1 MLSVTPKKLMSNL
14 KNVSIMNPLYNT
26 NDSPNNST
34 QPTKSVNRQGV
45 YVPRTHNTFDMS
57 YFHYTTQK
65 FGIYQPFFAMEAVA
79 GDKIP
84 LHSSHNVRS
93 LPMSSPFLSEL
104 KLNKD
109 YFMVPMQAILPNTW
123 EYIFKNPTQGDDV
136 PDDAN
141 CLFPAFSVDTD
152 WNFIDYLFAQMC
164 SVDVSVYDR
173 FWWLLTSELFLSQ
186 GSLLAQLGY
195 HINPLIYV
203 DKHEKTMSFDEFFD
217 TVCRSITNFRI
228 SIDGVSY
235 TFDSQIVPSPSFS
248 DKLNVTLSQIL
259 SLLRSYGSRASI
271 LSLTFDQSTDIFKTP
286 DISLVDRS
294 FPTFA
299 SIDSFGTDINIS
311 RVLAYQMSCCQF
323 YVNPQVDFLYNAQL
337 YRDNLWTLMK
347 IANPNLNVQFFTM
360 NGIQVPYDYASKC
373 YMYAMLNNLAL
384 GDPEIIVSSYYDW
397 FSALFGH
404 RESLRFG
411 DYFTDSR
418 TRPLALGD
426 DSIEVANDNSVSVID
441 VSKKIVYQ
449 RFRNAVVKLGNNFGD
464 YLRGI
469 FGTTPSP
476 DYHFPK
482 FISHQDF
489 VIGGFEVANNTSD
502 DQGKL
507 VTNLNTRDDTFAF
520 EVEVDMPCVLIGISY
535 FSVPRVYMQTKD
547 RQFFH
552 RDRYDMFNPMLQ
564 YIGDQIV
571 YNHERTDYRPNDEI
585 FGYQS
590 RNNEYKQRYSV
601 VSGAFS
607 TKLPAW
613 TFVADSV
620 TNPVDYVAVSAT
632 QSPEFIRAHDYEF
645 NRFFAAL
652 SGYSLA
658 NSFHFIV
665 VYNNKCMATRPMEV
679 NPNIL

>member
-1 MLSVTPKKLMSNL
+1 
-14 KNVSIMNPLYNT
+14 MNPLYNT

-45 YVPRTHNTFDMS
+45 YVPRTHNTFDNS
-57 YFHYTTQK
+57 YFHFTTQK
-65 FGIYQPFFAMEAVA
+65 FGQYQPFFVMEGVA

-109 YFMVPMQAILPNTW
+109 YFMCPMQAILPNTW

-136 PDDAN
+136 PNDAN
-141 CLFPAFSVDTD
+141 CLFPAFSVDG
-152 WNFIDYLFAQMC
+152 DYNIMRDGFNYLKAEYLNSISRFRWLFA
-164 SVDVSVYDR
+164 
-173 FWWLLTSELFLSQ
+173 LELFLSQ
-186 GSLLAQLGY
+186 GSLLANLGY
-195 HINPLIYV
+195 HVNPLITV
-203 DKHEKTMSFDEFFD
+203 GNFNISFDEFFD
-217 TVCRSITNFRI
+217 RVIQSVIFMRI
-228 SIDGVSY
+228 SIDEVSY
-235 TFDSQIVPSPSFS
+235 IYASAGTNPTVGDNQIVS
-248 DKLNVTLSQIL
+248 LYQAI
-259 SLLRSYGSRASI
+259 SLLRSYGSRATIVDLQLESE
-271 LSLTFDQSTDIFKTP
+271 SLLNTKAF
-286 DISLVDRS
+286 SLVS
-294 FPTFA
+294 NSLPTF
-299 SIDSFGTDINIS
+299 SSVEDFGTDINLS
-311 RVLAYQMSCCQF
+311 RVFAYQLACSQF
-323 YVNPQVDFLYNAQL
+323 YVNPQVDFLYNSQL

-347 IANPNLNVQFFTM
+347 IANPDLTVEFFTM
-360 NGIQVPYDYASKC
+360 NGIQVPYDYTSKIYHMRMLGVLAS
-373 YMYAMLNNLAL
+373 
-384 GDPEIIVSSYYDW
+384 GDGLTNDNVAAYYDYLN
-397 FSALFGH
+397 AIFGH

-426 DSIEVANDNSVSVID
+426 DSIDVTSDNSVSVID

-449 RFRNAVVKLGNNFGD
+449 RFRNAVVKLGNNLGD

-469 FGTTPSP
+469 FGTSPSP

-482 FISHQDF
+482 FIAHQDF
-489 VIGGFEVANNTSD
+489 AIGGFEVANNTSEG
-502 DQGKL
+502 QGDL

-601 VSGAFS
+601 VSGAFA

-620 TNPVDYVAVSAT
+620 TNPVDYVAVSNT
-632 QSPEFIRAHDYEF
+632 QSPDFIRAHDYEF
-645 NRFFAAL
+645 NRFFASM

-665 VYNNKCMATRPMEV
+665 VYNNKCMSTRPMEV

>member
-1 MLSVTPKKLMSNL
+1 
-14 KNVSIMNPLYNT
+14 MNPLYNT

-45 YVPRTHNTFDMS
+45 FVPRTHNTFDNS

-65 FGIYQPFFAMEAVA
+65 FGFYQPFFAMEGVA
-79 GDKIP
+79 GDTIP

-93 LPMSSPFLSEL
+93 LPMSSPFLSDL

-109 YFMVPMQAILPNTW
+109 YFMVPMQSILYHTW
-123 EYIFKNPTQGDDV
+123 EYIFKNPSQGDDV

-141 CLFPAFSVDTD
+141 CLFPAFSLGGDYSFIADIFDNMNDT
-152 WNFIDYLFAQMC
+152 NI
-164 SVDVSVYDR
+164 SVISR
-173 FWWLLTSELFLSQ
+173 FWWLLIAELFCSQ
-186 GSLLAQLGY
+186 GSLLANLGY
-195 HINPLIYV
+195 HLNPFIINDERVRI
-203 DKHEKTMSFDEFFD
+203 SFDEFFD
-217 TVCRSITNFRI
+217 TVARNIQRLDVTIDESTTYSYINGQYEQPSSDSTVYVSLYQVLSI
-228 SIDGVSY
+228 
-235 TFDSQIVPSPSFS
+235 
-248 DKLNVTLSQIL
+248 
-259 SLLRSYGSRASI
+259 LRSYGSRAFI
-271 LSLTFDQSTDIFKTP
+271 EELSFSVPSFYFATGDFSVDFN
-286 DISLVDRS
+286 SLPKFS
-294 FPTFA
+294 
-299 SIDSFGTDINIS
+299 DSRDFGTDINIS
-311 RVLAYQMSCCQF
+311 RVLAYQMACSQF

-347 IANPNLNVQFFTM
+347 IANPSISVQFFTM
-360 NGIQVPYDYASKC
+360 NGIQVPYDYASKY
-373 YMYAMLNNLAL
+373 YMTRMLDYVQQDDL
-384 GDPEIIVSSYYDW
+384 PESRIPNFYDYLN
-397 FSALFGH
+397 AIFGH

-418 TRPLALGD
+418 TKPLAIGD
-426 DSIEVANDNSVSVID
+426 DSIDVSNDSSVSVID

-449 RFRNAVVKLGNNFGD
+449 RFRNAVVKLNNDFGD

-469 FGTTPSP
+469 FGTSPSP

-489 VIGGFEVANNTSD
+489 AIGGFEVANNTKD
-502 DQGKL
+502 GQGDL

-520 EVEVDMPCVLIGISY
+520 EVQVDMPCILIGISY

-571 YNHERTDYRPNDEI
+571 YNHERTDLRPNDEI

-601 VSGAFS
+601 VSGAFA

-613 TFVADSV
+613 TFVADSLFK
-620 TNPVDYVAVSAT
+620 PVDYVAVSNT

-645 NRFFAAL
+645 NRFFSAL

-665 VYNNKCMATRPMEV
+665 VYNNKCMSTRPMEI

>member
-1 MLSVTPKKLMSNL
+1 
-14 KNVSIMNPLYNT
+14 MNPLYNT

-45 YVPRTHNTFDMS
+45 YVPRTHNTFDNS

-65 FGIYQPFFAMEAVA
+65 FGFYQPFFAMEGVA
-79 GDKIP
+79 GDTIP

-123 EYIFKNPTQGDDV
+123 EYIFKNPSQGDDV

-141 CLFPAFSVDTD
+141 CLFPAFSLGDEYS
-152 WNFIDYLFAQMC
+152 FIADIFRNMSNTGLSLASRM
-164 SVDVSVYDR
+164 
-173 FWWLLTSELFLSQ
+173 WWLLIAELFCSQ
-186 GSLLAQLGY
+186 GSLLSNLGY
-195 HINPLIYV
+195 HLNPFIV
-203 DKHEKTMSFDEFFD
+203 DGGGDRISFDQFFD
-217 TVCRSITNFRI
+217 IFCRNLTLLEVE
-228 SIDGVSY
+228 IDSNTYIYDSSVSN
-235 TFDSQIVPSPSFS
+235 QPSTTTQQYVS
-248 DKLNVTLSQIL
+248 LYQIL
-259 SLLRSYGSRASI
+259 SLLRSYGSRARITDSDFSSAEFYFVTGDFSVDYD
-271 LSLTFDQSTDIFKTP
+271 SLPKFTYAED
-286 DISLVDRS
+286 
-294 FPTFA
+294 
-299 SIDSFGTDINIS
+299 FGTDINIS
-311 RVLAYQMSCCQF
+311 RVLAYQMSCSQF

-347 IANPNLNVQFFTM
+347 IANPNISVGFFSM
-360 NGIQVPYDYASKC
+360 NGIQVPYDYASKY
-373 YMYAMLNNLAL
+373 YMSRMINVLKQDDLQEVDIPLYFDYFN
-384 GDPEIIVSSYYDW
+384 
-397 FSALFGH
+397 ALFGH

-426 DSIEVANDNSVSVID
+426 DSIDVSNDNSVSVID

-469 FGTTPSP
+469 FGSSPSP

-489 VIGGFEVANNTSD
+489 AVGGFEVANNTKD
-502 DQGKL
+502 GQGDL

-520 EVEVDMPCVLIGISY
+520 EVEIDMPCVLIGISY

-571 YNHERTDYRPNDEI
+571 YNHERTDLRPNDEI

-601 VSGAFS
+601 VSGAFA

-613 TFVADSV
+613 TFVADSLFR
-620 TNPVDYVAVSAT
+620 PVDYVAVSNT

-645 NRFFAAL
+645 NRFFNAL

-665 VYNNKCMATRPMEV
+665 VYNNKCMSTRPMEI

>member
-1 MLSVTPKKLMSNL
+1 
-14 KNVSIMNPLYNT
+14 MNPLYNT

-45 YVPRTHNTFDMS
+45 YVPRTHNTFDNS
-57 YFHYTTQK
+57 YFHFTTQK
-65 FGIYQPFFAMEAVA
+65 FGSYQPFFCMEGVP
-79 GDKIP
+79 GDTIP

-123 EYIFKNPTQGDDV
+123 EYIFKNPSQGDDV

-141 CLFPAFSVDTD
+141 CLFPAYSLDGD
-152 WNFIDYLFAQMC
+152 YNFIADIFRDMSDNQKL
-164 SVDVSVYDR
+164 SLTSR
-173 FWWLLTSELFLSQ
+173 FWWLLIAELFCSQ
-186 GSLLAQLGY
+186 GSLLSNLGY
-195 HINPLIYV
+195 HLNPFILTDEGYV
-203 DKHEKTMSFDEFFD
+203 VSFDDFFD
-217 TVCRSITNFRI
+217 NVLRNVKRLVF
-228 SIDGVSY
+228 SIDGNYY
-235 TFDSQIVPSPSFS
+235 TYDSDTIEHGFS
-248 DKLNVTLSQIL
+248 ENNEDVNLYQAL
-259 SLLRSYGSRASI
+259 SLLRSFGSRAVI
-271 LSLTFDQSTDIFKTP
+271 EE
-286 DISLVDRS
+286 IS
-294 FPTFA
+294 FA
-299 SIDSFGTDINIS
+299 SQDHFFVSGDFSVIPSSLPKFSDTKDFGTDINIS
-311 RVLAYQMSCCQF
+311 RVLAYQMSCSQF

-347 IANPNLNVQFFTM
+347 IVNPNLSVGFFSM
-360 NGIQVPYDYASKC
+360 NGIQVPYDYASKY
-373 YMYAMLNNLAL
+373 YMATMLNLLVQDDLEEGVIPNYFDYFNA
-384 GDPEIIVSSYYDW
+384 I
-397 FSALFGH
+397 FGH

-426 DSIEVANDNSVSVID
+426 DSIDVTSDNSVSVID

-469 FGTTPSP
+469 FGSSPSP

-489 VIGGFEVANNTSD
+489 SVGGFEVANNTKD
-502 DQGKL
+502 GQGDL

-520 EVEVDMPCVLIGISY
+520 EVQVDMPCVLIGISY

-571 YNHERTDYRPNDEI
+571 YNHERTDLRPNDEI

-601 VSGAFS
+601 VSGAFA

-613 TFVADSV
+613 TFVADSLFR
-620 TNPVDYVAVSAT
+620 PVDYVAVSNT

-645 NRFFAAL
+645 NRFFKAL

-665 VYNNKCMATRPMEV
+665 VYNNKCMSTRPMEI

>member
-1 MLSVTPKKLMSNL
+1 
-14 KNVSIMNPLYNT
+14 MNPLYNT

-45 YVPRTHNTFDMS
+45 YVPRTHNTFDNS

-65 FGIYQPFFAMEAVA
+65 FGFYQPFFVMEGVA

-109 YFMVPMQAILPNTW
+109 YFMCPMQAILPNTW

-136 PDDAN
+136 PEDAN
-141 CLFPAFSVDTD
+141 CLFPAFSIDGD
-152 WNFIDYLFAQMC
+152 WNIMRQGFDFMKSYTTLSPA
-164 SVDVSVYDR
+164 SR
-173 FWWLLTSELFLSQ
+173 FRWLLVMELFMSQ
-186 GSLLAQLGY
+186 GSLLSNLGY
-195 HINPLIYV
+195 HVNPLIKVNSKVY
-203 DKHEKTMSFDEFFD
+203 SFDEFFD
-217 TVCRSITNFRI
+217 AVINSIVDLTVE
-228 SIDGVSY
+228 IDNIEYVYGQSSLIPTVG
-235 TFDSQIVPSPSFS
+235 DSQRVS
-248 DKLNVTLSQIL
+248 KHQIL
-259 SLLRSYGSRASI
+259 SLLRSYGSRAFIADISFQSSSFF
-271 LSLTFDQSTDIFKTP
+271 LSGGFEVVSNSLPNFSSTD
-286 DISLVDRS
+286 D
-294 FPTFA
+294 
-299 SIDSFGTDINIS
+299 FGTDINLS
-311 RVLAYQMSCCQF
+311 RVFAYQLSCCQF

-347 IANPNLNVQFFTM
+347 IALPSLTPGFFNM
-360 NGIQVPYDYASKC
+360 NGIQVPYDYTSKH
-373 YMYAMLNNLAL
+373 YHYLMLNELAVGNGL
-384 GDPEIIVSSYYDW
+384 TNENVSAFYDY
-397 FSALFGH
+397 FNAVFGL

-426 DSIEVANDNSVSVID
+426 DSIDVSASNDISVID

-469 FGTTPSP
+469 FGTNPSP

-482 FISHQDF
+482 FIAHQDF
-489 VIGGFEVANNTSD
+489 VISGFEVANNTPEG
-502 DQGKL
+502 QGDL

-520 EVEVDMPCVLIGISY
+520 EVDVDMPCVLIGISY
-535 FSVPRVYMQTKD
+535 FTVPRVYMQTKD

-564 YIGDQIV
+564 YVGDQIV

-601 VSGAFS
+601 VSGAFA

-620 TNPVDYVAVSAT
+620 TNPIDYVAVSNT
-632 QSPEFIRAHDYEF
+632 QSPDFIRAHDYEF

-665 VYNNKCMATRPMEV
+665 VYNNKCMSTRPMEV

>member
-1 MLSVTPKKLMSNL
+1 
-14 KNVSIMNPLYNT
+14 MNPLYNT

-57 YFHYTTQK
+57 YHNFMTQK
-65 FGIYQPFFAMEAVA
+65 FGQYEPFFVMEAVA

-84 LHSSHNVRS
+84 LHSEHTIRS
-93 LPMSSPFLSEL
+93 LPMSSPFLSDL

-109 YFMVPMQAILPNTW
+109 YFMVPMQSILPNTW

-136 PDDAN
+136 PDDAM
-141 CLFPAFSVDTD
+141 CLFPAYSVDTD
-152 WNFIDYLFAQMC
+152 ANIIYNLW
-164 SVDVSVYDR
+164 R
-173 FWWLLTSELFLSQ
+173 FCMDATASLPDKFRTLLCLELLLSQ
-186 GSLLAQLGY
+186 GSLLSQLGY
-195 HINPLIYV
+195 HLNP
-203 DKHEKTMSFDEFFD
+203 
-217 TVCRSITNFRI
+217 RI
-228 SIDGVSY
+228 SINGSGDYLSFDTWFDGVISSIKIIRVSY
-235 TFDSQIVPSPSFS
+235 KGSIFVYDSSISSNGVQYLSIYQVLNMLRTYGSEVQIVHLLYDDTPYTKVATISDLPSWSS
-248 DKLNVTLSQIL
+248 
-259 SLLRSYGSRASI
+259 
-271 LSLTFDQSTDIFKTP
+271 
-286 DISLVDRS
+286 VD
-294 FPTFA
+294 
-299 SIDSFGTDINIS
+299 DFGTDINLQ
-311 RVLAYQMSCCQF
+311 RVLAYQIACSQF

-337 YRDNLWTLMK
+337 YRDNIYTLWSIYMEQVEYPSVVK
-347 IANPNLNVQFFTM
+347 FFTM
-360 NGIQVPYDYASKC
+360 NGIQVPYDYLSKAYFYDVC
-373 YMYAMLNNLAL
+373 NT
-384 GDPEIIVSSYYDW
+384 IVQDDFSSGVPQLYDYLY
-397 FSALFGH
+397 ALFGH

-426 DSIEVANDNSVSVID
+426 DSISVSDDNNVSVID

-449 RFRNAVVKLGNNFGD
+449 RFRNAVIKLGNNFGD

-482 FISHQDF
+482 FIAHQDF
-489 VIGGFEVANNTSD
+489 SVNGFEVANQSSI
-502 DQGKL
+502 DQGNL

-520 EVEVDMPCVLIGISY
+520 DVEVDMPCVLIGISY

-571 YNHERTDYRPNDEI
+571 YNHERTDLRPNDEI

-590 RNNEYKQRYSV
+590 RNNEYKQRYGV
-601 VSGAFS
+601 VSGGFA

-613 TFVADSV
+613 TFVADSLF
-620 TNPVDYVAVSAT
+620 NPIDDVFISDT
-632 QSPEFIRAHDYEF
+632 QSPEDFEFQLHHDDI
-645 NRFFAAL
+645 L
-652 SGYSLA
+652 LPYSKEYKRGFPEEYL
-658 NSFHFIV
+658 
-665 VYNNKCMATRPMEV
+665 
-679 NPNIL
+679 L

>member
-1 MLSVTPKKLMSNL
+1 MAS
-14 KNVSIMNPLYNT
+14 NPLYNT

-45 YVPRTHNTFDMS
+45 YVPRTHNTFDNS
-57 YFHYTTQK
+57 YHHFKTQK
-65 FGIYQPFFAMEAVA
+65 FGQLEPFFVMEGVS

-84 LHSSHNVRS
+84 LHSTHNVRS
-93 LPMSSPFLSEL
+93 LPMSSPFLSDL

-109 YFMVPMQAILPNTW
+109 YFMVPMQSILPNSW

-141 CLFPAFSVDTD
+141 CLFPLVTEDF
-152 WNFIDYLFAQMC
+152 NFILDGLNFLKDPNLDL
-164 SVDVSVYDR
+164 DVKFR
-173 FWWLLTSELFLSQ
+173 WLLVMEMFCSQ
-186 GSLLAQLGY
+186 GSLLSMLGY
-195 HINPLIYV
+195 HLNPVIQPNGVSLSY
-203 DKHEKTMSFDEFFD
+203 SFDEWFD
-217 TVCRSITNFRI
+217 GVMRSIQLLVLKFEDKEYVYNPAVT
-228 SIDGVSY
+228 
-235 TFDSQIVPSPSFS
+235 QSFGMP
-248 DKLNVTLSQIL
+248 VV
-259 SLLRSYGSRASI
+259 SLLQALSMLRCYGSRVEIVNLQYDATDFTKSFNV
-271 LSLTFDQSTDIFKTP
+271 LSYPKFTD
-286 DISLVDRS
+286 SLE
-294 FPTFA
+294 
-299 SIDSFGTDINIS
+299 FGSDINLS
-311 RVLAYQMSCCQF
+311 RVLGYQVACSQF
-323 YVNPQVDFLYNAQL
+323 YVNPQVDYLYNAQL
-337 YRDNLWTLMK
+337 YRDNMWGLMK
-347 IANPNLNVQFFTM
+347 ITVPSLQLRFYEL
-360 NGIQVPYDYASKC
+360 NGISVPYDYLSKS
-373 YMYAMLNNLAL
+373 YIKIMLKNIFTSGGVGLSAGNC
-384 GDPEIIVSSYYDW
+384 PEYFDY
-397 FSALFGH
+397 FSAIFGL

-426 DSIEVANDNSVSVID
+426 DSIAVSEDSNVSVID

-469 FGTTPSP
+469 FGSSPSP
-476 DYHFPK
+476 DYHYPK

-489 VIGGFEVANNTSD
+489 SISGFEVANNTSV
-502 DQGKL
+502 DQGNL
-507 VTNLNTRDDTFAF
+507 VTNLNTRDDQFAF
-520 EVEVDMPCVLIGISY
+520 EVDVDMPCILIGISY

-547 RQFFH
+547 RHFFH

-564 YIGDQIV
+564 YIGDQPV
-571 YNHERTDYRPNDEI
+571 FNHERTDIDVSGDI

-601 VSGAFS
+601 VSGAFA

-613 TFVADSV
+613 TFVSDSMF
-620 TNPVDYVAVSAT
+620 NPVDIIHLFDV
-632 QSPEFIRAHDYEF
+632 QSPDYIRSHDYEF
-645 NRFFAAL
+645 NRFFQAI

-665 VYNNKCMATRPMEV
+665 VYNNKCMSTRPMEI

>member
-1 MLSVTPKKLMSNL
+1 
-14 KNVSIMNPLYNT
+14 MNPLYNN

-45 YVPRTHNTFDMS
+45 YVPRTHNTFDNS

-65 FGIYQPFFAMEAVA
+65 FGFYQPFFVMEGVP

-109 YFMVPMQAILPNTW
+109 YFMCPMQAILPNTW
-123 EYIFKNPTQGDDV
+123 EYIFKNPSQGDDV

-141 CLFPAFSVDTD
+141 CLFPAFSVDGD
-152 WNFIDYLFAQMC
+152 FNIMREGFNYLKAEYLSLSSRFRWLFA
-164 SVDVSVYDR
+164 
-173 FWWLLTSELFLSQ
+173 LELFLSQ
-186 GSLLAQLGY
+186 GSLLANLGY
-195 HINPLIYV
+195 HVNPLITV
-203 DKHEKTMSFDEFFD
+203 GQENISFDEFFD
-217 TVCRSITNFRI
+217 RVISSVVFLRIT
-228 SIDGVSY
+228 IDGINYIYAPSGPLPSVGETQVVSL
-235 TFDSQIVPSPSFS
+235 FQI
-248 DKLNVTLSQIL
+248 I
-259 SLLRSYGSRASI
+259 SLLRSYGSRAIIAEIRVSSE
-271 LSLTFDQSTDIFKTP
+271 SLLGTNAF
-286 DISLVDRS
+286 SLVS
-294 FPTFA
+294 NTLPTF
-299 SIDSFGTDINIS
+299 SSVEDFGTDINLS
-311 RVLAYQMSCCQF
+311 RVFAYQLACSQF

-347 IANPNLNVQFFTM
+347 IAFPSLSVKFFTM
-360 NGIQVPYDYASKC
+360 NGIQVPYDYTSKA
-373 YMYAMLNNLAL
+373 YHVSMLGELAY
-384 GDPEIIVSSYYDW
+384 GDGLTDENCAAYYDY
-397 FSALFGH
+397 FAAIFGH

-426 DSIEVANDNSVSVID
+426 DSIDVSDSSTVSVID

-449 RFRNAVVKLGNNFGD
+449 RFRNAVVKLSNNFGD

-469 FGTTPSP
+469 FGTSPSP

-482 FISHQDF
+482 FIAHQDF
-489 VIGGFEVANNTSD
+489 VVGGFEVANNTPEG
-502 DQGKL
+502 QGNL

-547 RQFFH
+547 RHFFH

-601 VSGAFS
+601 VSGAFA

-620 TNPVDYVAVSAT
+620 TNPVDYVAVSNT
-632 QSPEFIRAHDYEF
+632 QSPDFIRAHDYEF
-645 NRFFAAL
+645 NRFFAAI

-665 VYNNKCMATRPMEV
+665 VYNNKCMSTRPMEV

>member
-1 MLSVTPKKLMSNL
+1 
-14 KNVSIMNPLYNT
+14 MNPLYNT

-65 FGIYQPFFAMEAVA
+65 FGVYQPFFVMEGVA
-79 GDKIP
+79 GDRVP

-93 LPMSSPFLSEL
+93 LPMSSPFLSDL

-141 CLFPAFSVDTD
+141 CLFPAFSMDTD
-152 WNFIDYLFAQMC
+152 WNLIGWLFQHMQSTAIDVR
-164 SVDVSVYDR
+164 SR
-173 FWWLLTSELFLSQ
+173 FWWLLVAELFCSQ

-195 HINPLIYV
+195 HVNPLIYV
-203 DKHEKTMSFDEFFD
+203 ESLDRNVSFDEFFD
-217 TVCRSITNFRI
+217 AVCRSISYVRI
-228 SIDGVSY
+228 SIEGTNFV
-235 TFDSQIVPSPSFS
+235 FDARFAPNPDIS
-248 DKLNVTLSQIL
+248 DTQNVTLLQML
-259 SLLRSYGSRASI
+259 SLIRSYGSRAV
-271 LSLTFDQSTDIFKTP
+271 LASLQFDPEGEF
-286 DISLVDRS
+286 
-294 FPTFA
+294 FA
-299 SIDSFGTDINIS
+299 SGTFNLVNGTIPSFSDIRDFGTDINMS
-311 RVLAYQMSCCQF
+311 RVLAYQMACCQF

-347 IANPNLNVQFFTM
+347 VANPSLNVHFFTM

-373 YMYAMLNNLAL
+373 YMHAMLDLLVQDDLDESLVPN
-384 GDPEIIVSSYYDW
+384 YYDW
-397 FSALFGH
+397 LNALFGH

-426 DSIEVANDNSVSVID
+426 DSIEVATDNSVSVID

-449 RFRNAVVKLGNNFGD
+449 RFRNAVIKLGNNFGD

-469 FGTTPSP
+469 FGTTSSP

-482 FISHQDF
+482 FIAHQDF
-489 VIGGFEVANNTSD
+489 AVGGFEVANNTA
-502 DQGKL
+502 DQQGTL

-620 TNPVDYVAVSAT
+620 TNPVDYVAVTST
-632 QSPEFIRAHDYEF
+632 QSPDFIRAHDYEF

>member
-1 MLSVTPKKLMSNL
+1 
-14 KNVSIMNPLYNT
+14 MNPLYNT

-57 YFHYTTQK
+57 YHNFMTQK
-65 FGIYQPFFAMEAVA
+65 FGQYEPFFVMEAVA

-84 LHSSHNVRS
+84 LHSEHTIRS
-93 LPMSSPFLSEL
+93 LPMSSPFLSDL

-109 YFMVPMQAILPNTW
+109 YFMVPMQSILPNTW

-136 PDDAN
+136 PDDAM
-141 CLFPAFSVDTD
+141 CLFPAYSVDTD
-152 WNFIDYLFAQMC
+152 ANIIYNLW
-164 SVDVSVYDR
+164 R
-173 FWWLLTSELFLSQ
+173 FCMDATASLPDKFRTLLCLELLLSQ
-186 GSLLAQLGY
+186 GSLLSQLGY
-195 HINPLIYV
+195 HLNP
-203 DKHEKTMSFDEFFD
+203 
-217 TVCRSITNFRI
+217 RI
-228 SIDGVSY
+228 SINGSGDYLSFDTWFDGVISSIKIIRVSY
-235 TFDSQIVPSPSFS
+235 KGSIFVYDSSISSNGVQYLSIYQVLNMLRTYGSEVQIVHLLYDDTPYTKVATISDLPSWSS
-248 DKLNVTLSQIL
+248 
-259 SLLRSYGSRASI
+259 
-271 LSLTFDQSTDIFKTP
+271 
-286 DISLVDRS
+286 VD
-294 FPTFA
+294 
-299 SIDSFGTDINIS
+299 DFGTDINLQ
-311 RVLAYQMSCCQF
+311 RVLAYQIACSQF

-337 YRDNLWTLMK
+337 YRDNIYTLWSIYMEQVEYPSVVK
-347 IANPNLNVQFFTM
+347 FFTM
-360 NGIQVPYDYASKC
+360 NGIQVPYDYLSKAYFYDVC
-373 YMYAMLNNLAL
+373 NT
-384 GDPEIIVSSYYDW
+384 IVQDDFSSGVPQLYDYLY
-397 FSALFGH
+397 ALFGH

-426 DSIEVANDNSVSVID
+426 DSISVSDDNNVSVID

-449 RFRNAVVKLGNNFGD
+449 RFRNAVIKLGNNFGD

-482 FISHQDF
+482 FIAHQDF
-489 VIGGFEVANNTSD
+489 SVNGFEVANQSSI
-502 DQGKL
+502 DQGNL

-520 EVEVDMPCVLIGISY
+520 DVEVDMPCVLIGISY

-571 YNHERTDYRPNDEI
+571 YNHERTDLRPNDEI

-590 RNNEYKQRYSV
+590 RNNEYKQRYGV
-601 VSGAFS
+601 VSGGFA

-613 TFVADSV
+613 TFVADSLF
-620 TNPVDYVAVSAT
+620 NPIDDVFISDT
-632 QSPEFIRAHDYEF
+632 QSPEFIRSHDYEF
-645 NRFFAAL
+645 NRFFATM

-665 VYNNKCMATRPMEV
+665 VYNNKCMSTRPMEV

>member
-1 MLSVTPKKLMSNL
+1 
-14 KNVSIMNPLYNT
+14 MNPLYNT

-65 FGIYQPFFAMEAVA
+65 FGIYQPFFSMEAVA

-93 LPMSSPFLSEL
+93 LPMSSPFLSDL

-152 WNFIDYLFAQMC
+152 WNFIQYLFQQMSSSQL
-164 SVDVSVYDR
+164 SVDYR
-173 FWWLLTSELFLSQ
+173 FWWLLVSEMFCSQ

-195 HINPLIYV
+195 HINPLIFVNRY
-203 DKHEKTMSFDEFFD
+203 EKYMSFDEFFD
-217 TVCRSITNFRI
+217 TVIRSINFFEVA
-228 SIDGVSY
+228 IDDVAY
-235 TFDSQIVPSPSFS
+235 VYNRDVIPSAEIGS
-248 DKLNVTLSQIL
+248 NQYVTLYQIL
-259 SLLRSYGSRASI
+259 SLLRSFGSRASI
-271 LSLTFDQSTDIFKTP
+271 NVLTFDVDLDVFDTPEFSLNSQSIPTFSSTDM
-286 DISLVDRS
+286 
-294 FPTFA
+294 
-299 SIDSFGTDINIS
+299 FGTDINIS
-311 RVLAYQMSCCQF
+311 RVLAYQMACCQF

-347 IANPNLNVQFFTM
+347 TANPNLDVQFFTM

-373 YMYAMLNNLAL
+373 YMFRMLNVLVQDDL
-384 GDPEIIVSSYYDW
+384 DKSEIPNYYDW
-397 FSALFGH
+397 FNALFGH

-426 DSIEVANDNSVSVID
+426 DSIDVANDNSVSVID

-489 VIGGFEVANNTSD
+489 TVGGFEVANNTSEG
-502 DQGKL
+502 QGSL

-601 VSGAFS
+601 ASGAFP

-620 TNPVDYVAVSAT
+620 TNPVDYVAVTAT
-632 QSPEFIRAHDYEF
+632 QSPDFIRAHDYEF

>member
-1 MLSVTPKKLMSNL
+1 MA
-14 KNVSIMNPLYNT
+14 INPLYQS

-45 YVPRTHNTFDMS
+45 YVPRTHNTFDNS
-57 YFHYTTQK
+57 YYHFTTQK
-65 FGIYQPFFAMEAVA
+65 FGQYEPFFVMEGVP
-79 GDKIP
+79 GDTIP

-136 PDDAN
+136 PEDAN
-141 CLFPAFSVDTD
+141 CLLPAFTLDDGDASLLSG
-152 WNFIDYLFAQMC
+152 LFDFVRKTTN
-164 SVDVSVYDR
+164 SLEDR
-173 FWWLLTSELFLSQ
+173 LRILLVLEMFCSQ
-186 GSLLAQLGY
+186 GSLLAKCGY
-195 HINPLIYV
+195 HLNPIINNR
-203 DKHEKTMSFDEFFD
+203 SFDDFFD
-217 TVCRSITNFRI
+217 SVIADIQELSLTVEINNELISLTYEEGVQPAFYSGQI
-228 SIDGVSY
+228 SIY
-235 TFDSQIVPSPSFS
+235 QA
-248 DKLNVTLSQIL
+248 L
-259 SLLRSYGSRASI
+259 SLLRSYGSLCRIDSI
-271 LSLTFDQSTDIFKTP
+271 SVSP
-286 DISLVDRS
+286 DAVINKLFLYSGL
-294 FPTFA
+294 PTFP
-299 SIDSFGTDINIS
+299 SREDFGTDINLKRILS
-311 RVLAYQMSCCQF
+311 YQLACSQF

-337 YRDNLWTLMK
+337 YRDNIYTLWRNCMQEVGYASDPT
-347 IANPNLNVQFFTM
+347 FFSM
-360 NGIQVPYDYASKC
+360 NGVLVPYDYLSMN
-373 YMYAMLNNLAL
+373 YLQRISDIVIQDDL
-384 GDPEIIVSSYYDW
+384 GDCVGEFYDFW
-397 FSALFGH
+397 NAILGY

-426 DSIEVANDNSVSVID
+426 DSIEVSQDNNVSVID

-476 DYHFPK
+476 DYHYPK

-489 VIGGFEVANNTSD
+489 NIGGFEVANNTAD
-502 DQGKL
+502 GQGDL

-520 EVEVDMPCVLIGISY
+520 EVQIDMPCVLIGISY

-552 RDRYDMFNPMLQ
+552 RDRYDEFNPMLQ

-571 YNHERTDYRPNDEI
+571 YNHERTDLRPNDEI

-590 RNNEYKQRYSV
+590 RNNEYKQRYGI
-601 VSGAFS
+601 VSGGFS

-613 TFVADSV
+613 TFVADSLF
-620 TNPVDYVAVSAT
+620 NPIDHIAVSNT
-632 QSPEFIRAHDYEF
+632 QSPDFIRAHDYEF
-645 NRFFAAL
+645 NRFFAMM
-652 SGYSLA
+652 SGFSLA

-665 VYNNKCMATRPMEV
+665 VYNNKCMSTRPMEV

>member
-1 MLSVTPKKLMSNL
+1 MMAN
-14 KNVSIMNPLYNT
+14 NPLYNS

-45 YVPRTHNTFDMS
+45 YVPRTHNTFDNS
-57 YFHYTTQK
+57 YFHYMTQK
-65 FGIYQPFFAMEAVA
+65 FGQYEPFFVMDCVA

-109 YFMVPMQAILPNTW
+109 YFMVPMQSILPNTW
-123 EYIFKNPTQGDDV
+123 EYIFKNPAQGDDV

-141 CLFPAFSVDTD
+141 CLFPAFSIDGD
-152 WNFIDYLFAQMC
+152 WNIIYNGF
-164 SVDVSVYDR
+164 
-173 FWWLLTSELFLSQ
+173 LTLKNPNLSLATKFRWMLVLEMFCSQ
-186 GSLLAQLGY
+186 GSLLSQLGY
-195 HINPLIYV
+195 HINVVIKPDGQNLTY
-203 DKHEKTMSFDEFFD
+203 SFDEWFD
-217 TVCRSITNFRI
+217 GVCRSLNRLIFKLDDTTYQYLSFVGVDNVPLNDGNLI
-228 SIDGVSY
+228 SLP
-235 TFDSQIVPSPSFS
+235 QA
-248 DKLNVTLSQIL
+248 LSM
-259 SLLRSYGSRASI
+259 LRSYGSRCVI
-271 LSLTFDQSTDIFKTP
+271 QDVTYEDTVFTKTFT
-286 DISLVDRS
+286 ISGN
-294 FPTFA
+294 PTFA
-299 SIDSFGTDINIS
+299 FTTDFGTDINLS
-311 RVLAYQMSCCQF
+311 RVFAYQLACSQF

-347 IANPNLNVQFFTM
+347 LALPSLQVQFFSL
-360 NGIQVPYDYASKC
+360 NGIQVPYDYCSKS
-373 YMYAMLNNLAL
+373 YMYLMLNNLAV
-384 GDPEIIVSSYYDW
+384 GDGVTDENASLYYDW
-397 FSALFGH
+397 LYAIFGH

-411 DYFTDSR
+411 DYFTDCR

-426 DSIEVANDNSVSVID
+426 DSIQVSEDSSVSVVD

-449 RFRNAVVKLGNNFGD
+449 RFRNAVIKLGSNFGD

-469 FGTTPSP
+469 FGTSPSP
-476 DYHFPK
+476 DYHYPK

-489 VIGGFEVANNTSD
+489 DISGFEVANNTTD
-502 DQGKL
+502 GQGNL
-507 VTNLNTRDDTFAF
+507 VTNLNTRDDNFAF
-520 EVEVDMPCVLIGISY
+520 EVDVDMPCVLVGISY

-547 RQFFH
+547 RHFFH

-601 VSGAFS
+601 VSGGFA

-613 TFVADSV
+613 TFVADSIY
-620 TNPVDYVAVSAT
+620 NPVDYVLVENT
-632 QSPEFIRAHDYEF
+632 QSPEFIRSHDYEF
-645 NRFFAAL
+645 NRFFQAL

-665 VYNNKCMATRPMEV
+665 VYNNKCMSTRPMEI

>member
-1 MLSVTPKKLMSNL
+1 
-14 KNVSIMNPLYNT
+14 MNPLYNT

-57 YFHYTTQK
+57 YHNFMTQK
-65 FGIYQPFFAMEAVA
+65 FGQYEPFFVMEAVA

-84 LHSSHNVRS
+84 LHSEHTIRS
-93 LPMSSPFLSEL
+93 LPMSSPFLSDL

-109 YFMVPMQAILPNTW
+109 YFMVPMQSILPNTW

-136 PDDAN
+136 PDDAM
-141 CLFPAFSVDTD
+141 CLFPAYSVDTD
-152 WNFIDYLFAQMC
+152 ANIIYNLW
-164 SVDVSVYDR
+164 R
-173 FWWLLTSELFLSQ
+173 FCMDATASLPDKFRTLLCLELLLSQ
-186 GSLLAQLGY
+186 GSLLSQLGY
-195 HINPLIYV
+195 HLNP
-203 DKHEKTMSFDEFFD
+203 
-217 TVCRSITNFRI
+217 RI
-228 SIDGVSY
+228 SINGSGDYLSFDTWFDGVISSIKIIRVSY
-235 TFDSQIVPSPSFS
+235 KGSIFVYDRSISSNGVQYLSIYQVLNMLRTYGSEVQIVHLLYDDTPYTKVATISDLPSWSS
-248 DKLNVTLSQIL
+248 
-259 SLLRSYGSRASI
+259 
-271 LSLTFDQSTDIFKTP
+271 
-286 DISLVDRS
+286 VD
-294 FPTFA
+294 
-299 SIDSFGTDINIS
+299 DFGTDINLQ
-311 RVLAYQMSCCQF
+311 RVLAYQIACSQF

-337 YRDNLWTLMK
+337 YRDNIYTLWSIYMEQVEYPSVVK
-347 IANPNLNVQFFTM
+347 FFTM
-360 NGIQVPYDYASKC
+360 NGIQVPYDYLSKAYFYDVC
-373 YMYAMLNNLAL
+373 NT
-384 GDPEIIVSSYYDW
+384 IVQDDFSSGVPQLYDYLY
-397 FSALFGH
+397 ALFGH

-426 DSIEVANDNSVSVID
+426 DSISVSDDNNVSVID

-449 RFRNAVVKLGNNFGD
+449 RFRNAVIKLGNNFGD

-482 FISHQDF
+482 FIAHQDF
-489 VIGGFEVANNTSD
+489 SVNGFEVANQSSI
-502 DQGKL
+502 DQGNL

-520 EVEVDMPCVLIGISY
+520 DVEVDMPCVLIGISY

-571 YNHERTDYRPNDEI
+571 YNHERTDLRPNDEI

-590 RNNEYKQRYSV
+590 RNNEYKQRYGV
-601 VSGAFS
+601 VSGGFA

-613 TFVADSV
+613 TFVADSLF
-620 TNPVDYVAVSAT
+620 NPIDDVFISDT
-632 QSPEFIRAHDYEF
+632 QSPEFIRSHDYEF
-645 NRFFAAL
+645 NRFFATM

-665 VYNNKCMATRPMEV
+665 VYNNKCMSTRPMEV

>member
-1 MLSVTPKKLMSNL
+1 
-14 KNVSIMNPLYNT
+14 MNPLYNT

-45 YVPRTHNTFDMS
+45 YVPRTHNTFDNS
-57 YFHYTTQK
+57 YFHFTTQK
-65 FGIYQPFFAMEAVA
+65 FGFYQPFFVMEGVA

-109 YFMVPMQAILPNTW
+109 YFLCPMQAILPNTW

-136 PDDAN
+136 PADAN
-141 CLFPAFSVDTD
+141 CLFPAYSIDGD
-152 WNFIDYLFAQMC
+152 WNLVREGFNYLK
-164 SVDVSVYDR
+164 SERLEHSSR
-173 FWWLLTSELFLSQ
+173 LRWLLALELFLSQ

-195 HINPLIYV
+195 HINPLISV
-203 DKHEKTMSFDEFFD
+203 DGNLPLSFDNFFD
-217 TVCRSITNFRI
+217 RVCREVQLLELRI
-228 SIDGVSY
+228 DSVSY
-235 TFDSQIVPSPSFS
+235 NYLRNRPDIPVSSGIQYIS
-248 DKLNVTLSQIL
+248 LAQAL
-259 SLLRSYGSRASI
+259 SLLRSYGSRAEIVTIEFAPGSLIEEGNFSLDNTSI
-271 LSLTFDQSTDIFKTP
+271 
-286 DISLVDRS
+286 
-294 FPTFA
+294 PTF
-299 SIDSFGTDINIS
+299 SSVDDFGTDINLS
-311 RVLAYQMSCCQF
+311 RVFAYQLACSQF

-347 IANPNLNVQFFTM
+347 MALPSLEVQFFTM
-360 NGIQVPYDYASKC
+360 NGIQVPYDYTSMR
-373 YMYAMLNNLAL
+373 YHQFMLAELAT
-384 GDPEIIVSSYYDW
+384 GDGLTDDNVAAYYDYL
-397 FSALFGH
+397 AAIFGH

-426 DSIEVANDNSVSVID
+426 DSIEVSDSNNVSVVD
-441 VSKKIVYQ
+441 VSKKIVFQ

-469 FGTTPSP
+469 FGTSPSP

-482 FISHQDF
+482 FIAHQDF

-502 DQGKL
+502 GQGDL

-601 VSGAFS
+601 VSGAFA

-620 TNPVDYVAVSAT
+620 TNPVDYVAVSNT
-632 QSPEFIRAHDYEF
+632 QSPDFIRAHDYEF

-665 VYNNKCMATRPMEV
+665 VYNNKCMSTRPMEV